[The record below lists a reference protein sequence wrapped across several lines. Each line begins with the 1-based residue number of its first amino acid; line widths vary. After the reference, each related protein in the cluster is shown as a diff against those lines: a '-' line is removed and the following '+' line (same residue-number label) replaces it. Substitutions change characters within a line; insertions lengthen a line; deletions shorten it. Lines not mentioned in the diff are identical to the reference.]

1 MIIFLFF
8 TDEETE
14 AQNGIAGM
22 GHSSVSHPD
31 CLVQGLHSTCANSE
45 LC

>member
-1 MIIFLFF
+1 MIIFIFF
-8 TDEETE
+8 TDGESE

-22 GHSSVSHPD
+22 GHSSVSDPD
-31 CLVQGLHSTCANSE
+31 CLAQGLHSTAG